1 MNANAPH
8 FNAEAIDNTIDRA
21 LSALRDAQ
29 PRSGLEGRVLASLEH
44 RAAAPQPARFH
55 FSAHVALWTA
65 ASAAV
70 LAIASLIILHQHAAR
85 PQPQIRPRPAT
96 PGATPGPALW
106 DLGSGSR
113 PTSIEPTRRM
123 APSSRPRECL
133 DAGSL
138 RSIRVPHL
146 MTTKSS

>member
-8 FNAEAIDNTIDRA
+8 FNSEAIDNTIDRA

-70 LAIASLIILHQHAAR
+70 LAIASLIILHQHAVPAEFAR
-85 PQPQIRPRPAT
+85 APQTHVAADCRRVGTTSGT
-96 PGATPGPALW
+96 PDRFGI
-106 DLGSGSR
+106 
-113 PTSIEPTRRM
+113 TSN
-123 APSSRPRECL
+123 L
-133 DAGSL
+133 D
-138 RSIRVPHL
+138 
-146 MTTKSS
+146 